1 MTVLNE
7 NFTIHTQGHTDIIDI
22 TKNVQNAV
30 YRHSLRDAQVTVYI
44 SGSTAAITTIE
55 YEDGLVKDLY
65 KTFEKI
71 APAGDSY
78 HHDDL
83 WHDGNG
89 YAHIRAALLG
99 NSVTIPLVNSALN
112 LGTWQQIVLIDF
124 DNKPRLRNVT
134 VQILC

>member
-1 MTVLNE
+1 MIINE

-30 YRHSLRDAQVTVYI
+30 YRHSLRDAMVTVYI
-44 SGSTAAITTIE
+44 PGSTAAITTIE
-55 YEDGLVKDLY
+55 YEDGLVKDL
-65 KTFEKI
+65 TEAFEKI
-71 APAGDSY
+71 APAGDTY
-78 HHDDL
+78 HHDEL

-99 NSVTIPLVNSALN
+99 NSVFIPLINGALN

-124 DNKPRLRNVT
+124 DNKPRLRNVC
-134 VQILC
+134 VQIVS